1 MPAARSPVLVGR
13 QAELATALQLLHAAG
28 RGEGSTLLVTGEAG
42 IGKSRLLAELARRAP
57 EASMT
62 VLRGRAMEGA
72 STFRPMTEA
81 LARLLRGASVPHLL
95 DSSRLRPYRAAL
107 QRLVPGWEPGPATA
121 LDGDLDPSVVL
132 GEGVLA
138 LLAEARGGRG
148 HVLVLEDLHWADR
161 DTLDLVSYLV
171 DAVSG
176 EPVLLA
182 LTARDDAASP
192 GTVGLTDRPGVTTL
206 RLHRLSA
213 DEVATLAAACRGGT
227 PLPESELR
235 ELVRRSDGLPF
246 LVEELLDDEMPAS
259 GVPRTLVELVT
270 HRLAALPSREQQVL
284 VTAAIVSG
292 DPDRLLLA
300 EVTAEP
306 ETVVRAA
313 LRAGVH
319 VGLLVSDGERLQWRH
334 ALTRAAL
341 LATLLPPD
349 RAELTARVAR
359 ALDARGDPEARA
371 AAAGLFAAAGDGRRA
386 AELYVDLARR
396 EVVRGTLHSAEDH
409 LSRAAATGRLG
420 GKVAIERVRV
430 LTLLGRAVE
439 AIDVGEAALAAAAV
453 RGGDHAELC
462 LRLARAAV
470 VGGRWG
476 DAESFLELTGRPDD
490 PRSAVLAADAAFGAG
505 DVGRAVAIAETAVRA
520 ADHVDTRLADSGED
534 PTERYAVQCEALC
547 VLARCLIGTD
557 PDAAEATLRRAV
569 QVSAEH
575 GLTPWRVQALF
586 VLGSL
591 EHTRGHPAAPSL
603 AAARDLA
610 IDAGVLAQAVQADLL
625 LSDAALLV
633 DGPRAALPLVQR
645 AARGAERLR
654 LSGQQAAVETIG
666 AAIAALAG
674 ELSTATRLLEAA
686 SGRADPPMEVITLA
700 PMVRGLPHL
709 MRHDLPRAAALV
721 DEGITALLAHRS
733 AAPTPWFGLWVLLR
747 TAVADRDRE
756 ARDAL
761 RSHHSL
767 ISAANAAALGYA
779 EAIAAGRSG
788 RRDAAVAHFAESDA
802 SIAHLTWW
810 NRLLRLLALE
820 AAVTDGWGDPVP
832 ALRADLAAHEQ
843 TGDDQLART
852 CRDLLRAAGAPSRR
866 RRHAPLPPG
875 LAAAGVTAREAEV
888 LALITT
894 GLTNAET
901 ARRLFLSTR
910 TVDTHVARL
919 LAKSGAA
926 NRAELA
932 RWARTIGS
940 AAGVDA

>member
-13 QAELATALQLLHAAG
+13 QAELATALRLLHAAG

-81 LARLLRGASVPHLL
+81 LARLLRGASVPLLL

-107 QRLVPGWEPGPATA
+107 QRLVPGWEPGPPTA

-132 GEGVLA
+132 GEGVVA
-138 LLAEARGGRG
+138 LLAEARSGRG
-148 HVLVLEDLHWADR
+148 HVLLLEDLHWADR

-182 LTARDDAASP
+182 LTARDEVASP
-192 GTVGLTDRPGVTTL
+192 GTAGLADRLGVTMR
-206 RLHRLSA
+206 RLDRLSA
-213 DEVATLAAACRGGT
+213 DEVATLAAACRGGAQ
-227 PLPESELR
+227 LPERELR
-235 ELVRRSDGLPF
+235 ELVSRSDGLPF
-246 LVEELLDDEMPAS
+246 LVEELLDDGMPAS
-259 GVPRTLVELVT
+259 GVPRTLAELVT
-270 HRLAALPSREQQVL
+270 HRLAALPPRQQQVL
-284 VTAAIVSG
+284 VMAAIVGG

-300 EVTAEP
+300 DVTAAP
-306 ETVVRAA
+306 ESEVRAA
-313 LRAGVH
+313 LRAAAH
-319 VGLLVSDGERLQWRH
+319 VGLLVSDGERLLWRH

-341 LATLLPPD
+341 LASLLPPD
-349 RAELTARVAR
+349 RAELTARAAR
-359 ALDARGDPEARA
+359 ALDAGGDPETRA
-371 AAAGLFAAAGDGRRA
+371 AAAGLFTAAGDGRRA

-396 EVVRGTLHSAEDH
+396 AVASGALYSAEDH
-409 LSRAAATGRLG
+409 LSRAAATGLLG
-420 GKVAIERVRV
+420 GRVAIERVRV
-430 LTLLGRAVE
+430 LTLLGRAAE
-439 AIDVGEAALAAAAV
+439 AIDIGHAALAAVAV
-453 RGGDHAELC
+453 RGNEHAELC

-476 DAESFLELTGRPDD
+476 DAESFLERAGRPGD
-490 PRSAVLAADAAFGAG
+490 PRSEVLAADAAFGAG
-505 DVGRAVAIAETAVRA
+505 DVSRATALAEAAVRA
-520 ADHVDTRLADSGED
+520 ADRADTRLGDTGED
-534 PTERYAVQCEALC
+534 PAEHYAVLCEALC
-547 VLARCLIGTD
+547 VLARSLFGSD
-557 PDAAEATLRRAV
+557 PDAAETTLRRAV
-569 QVSAEH
+569 QVATEH
-575 GLTPWRVQALF
+575 GLTPWRVEALF
-586 VLGSL
+586 ALGSH
-591 EHTRGHPAAPSL
+591 EHTRGNPAAPSL
-603 AAARDLA
+603 AAARELA
-610 IDAGVLAQAVQADLL
+610 LDAGVLAQAVQADLL

-633 DGPRAALPLVQR
+633 DGPRAALRLVLR
-645 AARGAERLR
+645 GVHGAERLR
-654 LSGQQAAVETIG
+654 LTGQQAAAEMIG
-666 AAIAALAG
+666 AATAALAG
-674 ELSTATRLLEAA
+674 EQSMATRLLEAA
-686 SGRADPPMEVITLA
+686 ATRADSPMEALTLA
-700 PMVRGLPHL
+700 PMVRGLPYL
-709 MRHDLPRAAALV
+709 MRHDLPHASALV

-733 AAPTPWFGLWVLLR
+733 AAPTSWFGLWVLLR
-747 TAVADRDRE
+747 TAVADHDRE

-761 RSHHSL
+761 RAHHSL

-788 RRDAAVAHFAESDA
+788 RGDAAVAHFAEADA

-843 TGDDQLART
+843 AGDHQLART
-852 CRDLLRAAGAPSRR
+852 CRDLLRAAGAPTRR
-866 RRHAPLPPG
+866 RPHAALPPG

-894 GLTNAET
+894 GLTNAQ
-901 ARRLFLSTR
+901 AAKRLFLSTR

-932 RWARTIGS
+932 RWARTIGPV
-940 AAGVDA
+940 AGVDA

>member
-28 RGEGSTLLVTGEAG
+28 RGEGSTLLVMGEAG
-42 IGKSRLLAELARRAP
+42 IGKSRLLAELTRRAP

-81 LARLLRGASVPHLL
+81 LARLLRGAAMPLLL

-107 QRLVPGWEPGPATA
+107 QRLVPGWEPVPGPAP
-121 LDGDLDPSVVL
+121 DGDLDPSVVL
-132 GEGVLA
+132 GEGVVA
-138 LLAEARGGRG
+138 LLAEARSGRG
-148 HVLVLEDLHWADR
+148 HVLMLEDLHWADR

-182 LTARDDAASP
+182 LTARNDVASS
-192 GTVGLTDRPGVTTL
+192 GTIGLADRPGVTTL
-206 RLHRLSA
+206 RLDRLSA

-227 PLPESELR
+227 PLRESELR

-246 LVEELLDDEMPAS
+246 LVEELLDDETAS

-270 HRLAALPSREQQVL
+270 HRLAALPPREQQVL
-284 VTAAIVSG
+284 VTAAIVGG

-300 EVTAEP
+300 DVTAEP

-341 LATLLPPD
+341 VATLLPPD

-359 ALDARGDPEARA
+359 ALDARGDVEARA
-371 AAAGLFAAAGDGRRA
+371 AAAGLFAGAGDGRRA

-396 EVVRGTLHSAEDH
+396 AVARGTLHSAEDH

-453 RGGDHAELC
+453 RGDDHAELC
-462 LRLARAAV
+462 LRLARA
-470 VGGRWG
+470 
-476 DAESFLELTGRPDD
+476 
-490 PRSAVLAADAAFGAG
+490 AVLAADAAFGAG
-505 DVGRAVAIAETAVRA
+505 DVGRAVALAETAVRA
-520 ADHVDTRLADSGED
+520 ADRVESRLADSGED
-534 PTERYAVQCEALC
+534 PTERCAVQCEALC

-569 QVSAEH
+569 QVSAER

-591 EHTRGHPAAPSL
+591 EHTRGHPVAPSL
-603 AAARDLA
+603 AAARELA

-654 LSGQQAAVETIG
+654 LSGQQATVETIG

-674 ELSTATRLLEAA
+674 GLSTATRLLEAA
-686 SGRADPPMEVITLA
+686 SGRADPLMEVITLA

-747 TAVADRDRE
+747 TAVADRDRA

-779 EAIAAGRSG
+779 EAIAAGRPG
-788 RRDAAVAHFAESDA
+788 RCDAAVAHFAESDA
-802 SIAHLTWW
+802 SIAHLSWW

-843 TGDDQLART
+843 TGDDQLARI
-852 CRDLLRAAGAPSRR
+852 CRDLLRAAGAPTRR
-866 RRHAPLPPG
+866 RRHAPLPPA

-894 GLTNAET
+894 GLTNAQ
-901 ARRLFLSTR
+901 AAQRLFLSTR
-910 TVDTHVARL
+910 TVETHVARL
-919 LAKSGAA
+919 LAKTGAA

-932 RWARTIGS
+932 RWAARAHGS
-940 AAGVDA
+940 TAGVDA

>member
-13 QAELATALQLLHAAG
+13 QAELATALRLLHGAA
-28 RGEGSTLLVTGEAG
+28 RGEGSALLVTGEAG
-42 IGKSRLLAELARRAP
+42 IGKSRLVAELTRRAP

-62 VLRGRAMEGA
+62 VLRGRAMAGA

-95 DSSRLRPYRAAL
+95 GSARLRPYRAAL
-107 QRLVPGWEPGPATA
+107 HRLVPGGEPGPAA
-121 LDGDLDPSVVL
+121 APDGDLDPSVVL

-138 LLAEARGGRG
+138 LLAEARSGRG

-161 DTLDLVSYLV
+161 DTLDLASYLV
-171 DAVSG
+171 DAVSD

-182 LTARDDAASP
+182 LTTRDDVASP
-192 GTVGLTDRPGVTTL
+192 VIAGLADRPGVTTL
-206 RLHRLSA
+206 QLNRLSA
-213 DEVATLAAACRGGT
+213 GEVATLAAACRGGAQ
-227 PLPESELR
+227 LPERELR
-235 ELVRRSDGLPF
+235 ELVQRSDGLPF
-246 LVEELLDDEMPAS
+246 LIEELLDDEMPAS
-259 GVPRTLVELVT
+259 GVPRTLTELVT
-270 HRLAALPSREQQVL
+270 HRLAAMPSRQRHVL
-284 VTAAIVSG
+284 ATAAIVGG
-292 DPDRLLLA
+292 DLDRLLLA
-300 EVTAEP
+300 EVSG
-306 ETVVRAA
+306 ETGSEVRSA

-319 VGLLVSDGERLQWRH
+319 VGLLVSDGDRLRWRH

-349 RAELTARVAR
+349 RADLTARTAR
-359 ALDARGDPEARA
+359 ALDAHGDPETRA
-371 AAAGLFAAAGDGRRA
+371 TAAELFAAAGDGRRA
-386 AELYVDLARR
+386 AELHVDLARR
-396 EVVRGTLHSAEDH
+396 AVARGTLHSAEDH
-409 LSRAAATGRLG
+409 LSRAAATGQSG
-420 GKVAIERVRV
+420 GEVAIERVRV
-430 LTLLGRAVE
+430 LTLLGRPAE
-439 AIDVGEAALAAAAV
+439 AIDVGEAALAAIAV
-453 RGGDHAELC
+453 RGDDHAELC

-476 DAESFLELTGRPDD
+476 AADRFVERAGRPDD

-505 DVGRAVAIAETAVRA
+505 DVGRAVALAEAAVRA
-520 ADHVDTRLADSGED
+520 AERLHPQVRAPGDD
-534 PTERYAVQCEALC
+534 PTARYAVHCEALC
-547 VLARCLIGTD
+547 VLARCRFGTD

-575 GLTPWRVQALF
+575 GLTPWRVEALF
-586 VLGSL
+586 ALGSL
-591 EHTRGHPAAPSL
+591 EHTRGHPTAPSL
-603 AAARDLA
+603 AAARELA
-610 IDAGVLAQAVQADLL
+610 LDAGVLAQAVQADLL

-633 DGPRAALPLVQR
+633 HGPRAALPLVQQ
-645 AARGAERLR
+645 AVRGAERLR
-654 LSGQQAAVETIG
+654 LTGQQAVAETI
-666 AAIAALAG
+666 AAAVAALAG
-674 ELSTATRLLEAA
+674 EDSTASRLLDAA
-686 SGRADPPMEVITLA
+686 ARRADPPMEARTLA

-721 DEGITALLAHRS
+721 DEGITALLGHRS

-747 TAVADRDRE
+747 TAVADRDRA

-761 RSHHSL
+761 RAHHSMV
-767 ISAANAAALGYA
+767 SAPNTAALGYA

-788 RRDAAVAHFAESDA
+788 RGDAAAARFAETDA
-802 SIAHLTWW
+802 AIAHLSWW
-810 NRLLRLLALE
+810 HRLLRLLALE

-843 TGDDQLART
+843 TGDQQLART
-852 CRDLLRAAGAPSRR
+852 CRDLLRAAGAPTRR
-866 RRHAPLPPG
+866 RGPAPLLPA
-875 LAAAGVTAREAEV
+875 LAAAGVTPREAEV

-894 GLTNAET
+894 GLTNAQ
-901 ARRLFLSTR
+901 AAQRLFLSTR

-932 RWARTIGS
+932 RWARAIGS

>member
-1 MPAARSPVLVGR
+1 
-13 QAELATALQLLHAAG
+13 
-28 RGEGSTLLVTGEAG
+28 
-42 IGKSRLLAELARRAP
+42 
-57 EASMT
+57 MT
-62 VLRGRAMEGA
+62 VLRGRAMDGA

-121 LDGDLDPSVVL
+121 PDGDLDPSVVL
-132 GEGVLA
+132 GEGVVA
-138 LLAEARGGRG
+138 LLAEARSGRG

-171 DAVSG
+171 DAVSD

-182 LTARDDAASP
+182 LTTRDDVASP
-192 GTVGLTDRPGVTTL
+192 VIAGLTDRPGVTTL
-206 RLHRLSA
+206 RLNRLSA
-213 DEVATLAAACRGGT
+213 GEVATLAAACRGGAQ
-227 PLPESELR
+227 LPERELR
-235 ELVRRSDGLPF
+235 ELVQRSDGLPF
-246 LVEELLDDEMPAS
+246 LVEELLDDEMPPS
-259 GVPRTLVELVT
+259 GVPRTLAELVAE
-270 HRLAALPSREQQVL
+270 RLAALPSRQQQVL
-284 VTAAIVSG
+284 VTAAIVGG

-300 EVTAEP
+300 DVSGEP
-306 ETVVRAA
+306 ESEVRAA
-313 LRAGVH
+313 FRAGVY

-349 RAELTARVAR
+349 RAALTARVAR
-359 ALDARGDPEARA
+359 ALYARGDPETRVVAAR
-371 AAAGLFAAAGDGRRA
+371 LFAVAGDGGRA
-386 AELYVDLARR
+386 AELYVELARR
-396 EVVRGTLHSAEDH
+396 AVARGTLHSAEDH

-430 LTLLGRAVE
+430 LTLLGRAAE
-439 AIDVGEAALAAAAV
+439 AIEVGEAALAAVAV
-453 RGGDHAELC
+453 RADDHAELC

-470 VGGRWG
+470 VVGRWG
-476 DAESFLELTGRPDD
+476 DAESFVERAGRPEDA
-490 PRSAVLAADAAFGAG
+490 RSAVLAADAAFGAG
-505 DVGRAVAIAETAVRA
+505 DVGRAAALAEAAVRA
-520 ADHVDTRLADSGED
+520 ADRADRQED
-534 PTERYAVQCEALC
+534 PTERHAVHCEALC
-547 VLARCLIGTD
+547 VLARCMFGTD

-575 GLTPWRVQALF
+575 GLTPWRVEALF

-591 EHTRGHPAAPSL
+591 EHTRGHLTAPSL
-603 AAARDLA
+603 AAARELA
-610 IDAGVLAQAVQADLL
+610 LDAGVLALAVQADLL

-633 DGPRAALPLVQR
+633 DGPRAALPLVQH

-654 LSGQQAAVETIG
+654 LTGQQAAAEMIG
-666 AAIAALAG
+666 AATAALAG
-674 ELSTATRLLEAA
+674 ELSTAARLLEAA
-686 SGRADPPMEVITLA
+686 SGRADPPMEAITLA

-709 MRHDLPRAAALV
+709 MRHDLPQAAALV
-721 DEGITALLAHRS
+721 DEGVTALLAHRS

-747 TAVADRDRE
+747 AAVADRDRE

-767 ISAANAAALGYA
+767 ISAANAAALRYA

-788 RRDAAVAHFAESDA
+788 RRDAAVAHFAAGDA
-802 SIAHLTWW
+802 SIAHLSWW

-820 AAVTDGWGDPVP
+820 AAVIDGWGDPVP
-832 ALRADLAAHEQ
+832 ALRADLAAHEHA
-843 TGDDQLART
+843 GDDQLART
-852 CRDLLRAAGAPSRR
+852 CRDLLRAAGAPTRGR
-866 RRHAPLPPG
+866 GHAPLPPP

-932 RWARTIGS
+932 RWARRIGS
-940 AAGVDA
+940 ATGVDA